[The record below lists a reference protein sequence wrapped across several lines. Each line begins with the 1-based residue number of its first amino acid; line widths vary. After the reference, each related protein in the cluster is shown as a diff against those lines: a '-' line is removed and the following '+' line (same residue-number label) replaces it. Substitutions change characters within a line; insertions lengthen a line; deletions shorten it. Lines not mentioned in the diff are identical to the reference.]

1 MKIKSLIIMIFII
14 VFTNSCNNTDE
25 YMFGYP
31 ELITQNS
38 LENIYD
44 SARIIVYASNYHEVE
59 YDHFDRWDSLSN
71 NKYGLCKNIIEC
83 GLKMNYCSIKQD
95 TFLFQ
100 FELYYKD
107 TNNIIIPSWSIS
119 IDKIVYIK
127 RDSFYYRIGD
137 GLWYDDSFFI
147 DQKQWE
153 YDTTKVIDYE
163 YYGIERQFR
172 MCEERINFPKFL
184 QQANR
189 DSIHPW
195 LLKEAIK
202 RGMLK
207 E

>member
-1 MKIKSLIIMIFII
+1 
-14 VFTNSCNNTDE
+14 
-25 YMFGYP
+25 MFGYP

-83 GLKMNYCSIKQD
+83 GLKMSDFMKFDDTVVFKFQYYYQD
-95 TFLFQ
+95 TSHIVFSKNSIGITTIIYISSDST
-100 FELYYKD
+100 YYRLKSRYWYSSNFFNEQSKWDKD
-107 TNNIIIPSWSIS
+107 TTYQIITE
-119 IDKIVYIK
+119 DKYK
-127 RDSFYYRIGD
+127 R
-137 GLWYDDSFFI
+137 
-147 DQKQWE
+147 
-153 YDTTKVIDYE
+153 
-163 YYGIERQFR
+163 R

-202 RGMLK
+202 RRMLK